1 MRQILLFI
9 IIICVSLM
17 AKGQDK
23 PPIPLK
29 DSLAKKAIV
38 HPDSTYD
45 ISFLGAGSI
54 NRTSTD
60 ITYLINN
67 DLKFMITQDTTFALT
82 FDNNWVYG
90 TDHHQLTN
98 NDYSSVLQFDLGR
111 HKYKNHPHFY
121 YWALAN
127 YNTSYSLKVNSQVL
141 AGAGA
146 AISIFD
152 GAHVKLNLSDGPVF
166 DQSSVVLPDS
176 SHLSYHTVRNSFRI
190 AFKFEIKD
198 LIVIDGSDF
207 LQNSFNMGS
216 DYIIRSTTNLSL
228 KINKW
233 LQLTS
238 SLLFNEQKRT
248 ESTNLLFTYGI
259 KIDKSF

>member
-1 MRQILLFI
+1 MAILVGLQH
-9 IIICVSLM
+9 VTHY
-17 AKGQDK
+17 KYDR
-23 PPIPLK
+23 PIAVGPQTIRLRP
-29 DSLAKKAIV
+29 AP
-38 HPDSTYD
+38 HC
-45 ISFLGAGSI
+45 
-54 NRTSTD
+54 RT
-60 ITYLINN
+60 
-67 DLKFMITQDTTFALT
+67 QVA
-82 FDNNWVYG
+82 
-90 TDHHQLTN
+90 
-98 NDYSSVLQFDLGR
+98 
-111 HKYKNHPHFY
+111 
-121 YWALAN
+121 
-127 YNTSYSLKVNSQVL
+127 SYSLKVNSQVL

-176 SHLSYHTVRNSFRI
+176 AHLSYHTVRNSFRV
-190 AFKFEIKD
+190 AFKFDIKD
-198 LIVIDGSDF
+198 LIVIDGSDY
-207 LQNSFNMGS
+207 LQNSFSIGS